1 MEISKRDCFLY
12 FLLASSRLLRNL
24 TRAVAHI
31 SRAHTYLE
39 WNSDLTLTAT
49 ASISSC
55 LESLPTLTLPNCKG
69 SRASSSSFFTVGGL
83 WSMGGGTWGRQG
95 G

>member
-1 MEISKRDCFLY
+1 MFMISSSMEISRCDCFLY

-24 TRAVAHI
+24 TRAVAHM
-31 SRAHTYLE
+31 SRAHTYLR

-55 LESLPTLTLPNCKG
+55 LESLPTSIG
-69 SRASSSSFFTVGGL
+69 FGRMGISFSSFSSFTAGGL
-83 WSMGGGTWGRQG
+83 
-95 G
+95 